1 MYAAFNMEREEV
13 VFEGH
18 KREVRRFM
26 KELMKKNRSMDSE
39 WSDTVMVRLDRNGE
53 VKKVYL
59 WE

>member
-1 MYAAFNMEREEV
+1 MYVAFNMEREEV
-13 VFEGH
+13 VFEGS

-39 WSDTVMVRLDRNGE
+39 WADTVMVRLDRIGE
-53 VKKVYL
+53 VKKLLL

>member
-1 MYAAFNMEREEV
+1 MEREEV
-13 VFEGH
+13 VFEGS

-39 WSDTVMVRLDRNGE
+39 WADTVMVRLDRIGE
-53 VKKVYL
+53 VKKLLL